1 MHVTVDRCAVS
12 RAMQQDKRRWLRF
25 LTFPQK
31 TLTENRRPRTPLSVA
46 IVESAAR
53 PQREPHANGGVRLT
67 NLTGEREEVMRRT
80 NAVGRKKNFFVS

>member
-1 MHVTVDRCAVS
+1 
-12 RAMQQDKRRWLRF
+12 MQQDKRRWLQF

-67 NLTGEREEVMRRT
+67 NLTGERDGDETNERCCEE
-80 NAVGRKKNFFVS
+80 KKTFLFHGG